1 MNSEEA
7 KKLLQKTVEV
17 NNAVIKEARKN
28 GDTNL
33 VELTDDLDCQNTAI
47 EKVLQELD
55 NSISKDKVR
64 EIRDKL
70 KLEYEKNI
78 EKNPTYAF
86 VLKCK
91 LEVLEELLEDK

>member
-1 MNSEEA
+1 MKLEEA
-7 KKLLQKTVEV
+7 KE
-17 NNAVIKEARKN
+17 
-28 GDTNL
+28 NL
-33 VELTDDLDCQNTAI
+33 RTIIREQNEPDDLKSIKYMFAVKSI
-47 EKVLQELD
+47 ETLLKELE

-64 EIRDKL
+64 EIRDKF